1 MSKKLTLE
9 QIMEVEGM
17 SSRVGARHLNCGK
30 TTLADARKAL
40 ANGTFDSAGSDG
52 TITLDF
58 RGSAVPTTQ
67 AQITKALE
75 SRGITS
81 DAYNVSQG
89 FSIYDS
95 GDQVKNAFRATAT
108 LKKALNPV
116 EELDIDPIE
125 LLKDLRYNHGPG
137 DGRGMIRDEAQS
149 DVFVF
154 SLNDT
159 QFGKGEGGGT
169 PATLARIEKAITGAI
184 ARIQTLISMGFKLG
198 TLVLI
203 GGGDIVEGCTIFPNQ
218 SFTLDLDRRGQ
229 INTAVATIM
238 NVLDRLG
245 PYFEDIKVLACK
257 GNHGEN
263 RIMGKRVN
271 QRDNDDVLVFEMAKI
286 AYDRDKVIGDRIEWI
301 IADDHVGVTTKVA
314 GWVLGTTHGDELGSG
329 RYPFQKVFESMK
341 RWALG
346 RMPMGKCDVIITHH
360 YHHEQ
365 SANFGAWEW
374 LQTRAQDGGSHW
386 FESVTGMYSEPG
398 SLTFVMT
405 PDTRVTEVLYV

>member
-1 MSKKLTLE
+1 
-9 QIMEVEGM
+9 MEVEGM

-40 ANGTFDSAGSDG
+40 ADGTFDSAGSDG
-52 TITLDF
+52 SITLDF

-67 AQITKALE
+67 AEITKALE

-89 FSIYDS
+89 FSIFDS

-116 EELDIDPIE
+116 EELNIDPIE
-125 LLKDLRYNHGPG
+125 LLKDLRAGYDSFGNPPIVDSLG
-137 DGRGMIRDEAQS
+137 DDA
-149 DVFVF
+149 FVF

-169 PATLARIEKAITGAI
+169 PATLERIEKAIAGAI
-184 ARIQTLISMGFKLG
+184 VRIAQLRAMGFKLD

-245 PYFEDIKVLACK
+245 PYFEEIKVLACK

-301 IADDHVGVTTKVA
+301 IADDHVGVTIKVA
-314 GWVLGTTHGDELGSG
+314 GWVLGTTHGDELGTG
-329 RYPFQKVFESMK
+329 KYAFQKVFESMK

-346 RMPMGKCDVIITHH
+346 RMPMGKCDVIVTHH

-374 LQTRAQDGGSHW
+374 LQTRAQDGGSKW
-386 FESVTGMYSEPG
+386 FESTTGMYSEPG

-405 PDTRVTEVLYV
+405 PDTRVSEVLYV